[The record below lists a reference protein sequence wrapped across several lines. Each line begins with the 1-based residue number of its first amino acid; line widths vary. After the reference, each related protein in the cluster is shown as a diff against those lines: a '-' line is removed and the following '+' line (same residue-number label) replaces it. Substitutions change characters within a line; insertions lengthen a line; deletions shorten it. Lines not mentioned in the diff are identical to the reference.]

1 MADNRLIV
9 TLHLKNG
16 ITHMS
21 DPIAA
26 DDVDVRDIMEDVK
39 FALLGEDGVL
49 QFICNENTVLI
60 ANNAILSATF
70 DYREFDEAIDAQFAG
85 A

>member
-1 MADNRLIV
+1 MANRLIV

-21 DPIAA
+21 DPIEM
-26 DDVDVRDIMEDVK
+26 DEEEVEQIMRDVQE
-39 FALLGEDGVL
+39 ALEGAEGIL
-49 QFICNENTVLI
+49 QFTCNEKTILI
-60 ANNAILSATF
+60 RNDAVMSSTF
-70 DYREFDEAIDAQFAG
+70 DYREVIEDISSHFAG

>member
-1 MADNRLIV
+1 MTSKLMV

-21 DPIAA
+21 DPTEMDEDEVEQIMR
-26 DDVDVRDIMEDVK
+26 DVQE
-39 FALLGEDGVL
+39 ALEGAEGIL
-49 QFICNENTVLI
+49 QFTCNEKTVLI
-60 ANNAILSATF
+60 RNDAVISATF
-70 DYREFDEAIDAQFAG
+70 DYRELSEDASGMFAG